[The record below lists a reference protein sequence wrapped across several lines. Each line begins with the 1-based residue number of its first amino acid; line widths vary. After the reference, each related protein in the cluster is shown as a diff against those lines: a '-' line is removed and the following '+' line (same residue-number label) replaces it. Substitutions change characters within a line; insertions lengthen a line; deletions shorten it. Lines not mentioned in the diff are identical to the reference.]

1 MFFDELNLC
10 YSQFFLCKN
19 SLVHY
24 SWFECSQ
31 LTEISHPAEQSQL
44 WKGFDWLINNVS
56 KTQPEVI
63 FIDKFVE
70 MQSIDT
76 NRVVLFT

>member
-1 MFFDELNLC
+1 ME
-10 YSQFFLCKN
+10 
-19 SLVHY
+19 
-24 SWFECSQ
+24 
-31 LTEISHPAEQSQL
+31 
-44 WKGFDWLINNVS
+44 GFDWLINNVS

-63 FIDKFVE
+63 FIDKSVE